1 MGSIWRGIT
10 RTIFWSYER
19 GSWPYDVMVL
29 TIVLFVLFTPRAW
42 FHDQPQTGVL
52 PGADVQMIADDV
64 AGHTRTYRLD
74 AQLLAPS
81 KRAAKPTPELEEQT
95 HEILGKTVEELKGQ
109 RFQITSIAPVQ
120 GDDGMRSVLRRC
132 GETLAVPSC
141 SRARWK
147 VQRRLRSARPIP
159 VLS

>member
-1 MGSIWRGIT
+1 MGTVWRGIS

-29 TIVLFVLFTPRAW
+29 TIVLFVLFTPRGW

-81 KRAAKPTPELEEQT
+81 KRAVKPTPELEEQT

-109 RFQITSIAPVQ
+109 RFQITSIAPVL
-120 GDDGMRSVLRRC
+120 GDDGGVQYYDV
-132 GETLAVPSC
+132 AVK
-141 SRARWK
+141 R
-147 VQRRLRSARPIP
+147 
-159 VLS
+159 